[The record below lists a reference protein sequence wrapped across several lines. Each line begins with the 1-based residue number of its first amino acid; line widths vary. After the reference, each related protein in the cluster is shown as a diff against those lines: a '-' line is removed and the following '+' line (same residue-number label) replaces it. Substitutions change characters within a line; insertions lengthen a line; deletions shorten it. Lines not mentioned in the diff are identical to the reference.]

1 MDFFLAA
8 EICKDFCLIKFYD
21 DKTTS
26 SCKKFTVVEFSI
38 SVKISG
44 AFLQICLSTLKNLSI
59 QPFFFC
65 FRDYIDRG
73 LKNVEEELA
82 RGGISSTTV
91 QQSSTA
97 QYTMNTQARTGS
109 VLLLCTLK
117 TGSLPPSTV
126 RTGSELCTFKTGSDV
141 LFWTTAAFLH

>member
-1 MDFFLAA
+1 MNMLNVLCQEIGKTFFSLG
-8 EICKDFCLIKFYD
+8 DNL
-21 DKTTS
+21 
-26 SCKKFTVVEFSI
+26 
-38 SVKISG
+38 
-44 AFLQICLSTLKNLSI
+44 FL
-59 QPFFFC
+59 FC

-109 VLLLCTLK
+109 VLQDNNTQPTHLVFLERLK
-117 TGSLPPSTV
+117 
-126 RTGSELCTFKTGSDV
+126 K
-141 LFWTTAAFLH
+141 